1 MGLLIG
7 KTALITGASA
17 GIGLATAE
25 VFAREGAKL
34 ILTARRIERLENLAQ
49 KLRTEHN
56 AGILTLK
63 LDVKNRKSVQSAI
76 DSLPADWKNVDIL
89 VNNAGLG
96 LGLDHIKDGSPD
108 DWDEMIDTNIKGLLY
123 VTKAVLGLMT
133 PKQNGHIVN
142 LGSIAGIE
150 VYPGGNVYCA
160 TKFAV
165 NAITKGLRAELL
177 EKNIRVTTIDPGM
190 VETEF
195 SIVRFKGD
203 QQRAKNVYTGIDA
216 LTGTDIAETI
226 LFCVSRPAHVNI
238 NQIVIMPTQ
247 QASTAY
253 VHRKQK

>member
-1 MGLLIG
+1 MGLLTG

-25 VFAREGAKL
+25 VFAREGARL
-34 ILTARRIERLENLAQ
+34 ILTARRLERLD
-49 KLRTEHN
+49 KLSQMLRNDHN
-56 AGILTLK
+56 AEILNLR
-63 LDVKNRKSVQSAI
+63 LDVKNKKGVESAI
-76 DSLPADWKNVDIL
+76 DSLPAEWQNIDIL

-108 DWDEMIDTNIKGLLY
+108 DWDDMIDTNVKGLLY
-123 VTKAVLGLMT
+123 VTRAVLKLMT

-165 NAITKGLRAELL
+165 NAITKALRAELL
-177 EKNIRVTTIDPGM
+177 DKNIRVTTIDPGM

-203 QQRAKNVYTGIDA
+203 EQRAKNVYTGIDA

-238 NQIVIMPTQ
+238 NQVVIMPSQ

>member
-1 MGLLIG
+1 MGLLTG

-25 VFAREGAKL
+25 VFAREGARL
-34 ILTARRIERLENLAQ
+34 ILTARRIEKLEELTQ
-49 KLRTEHN
+49 KLKGSYNTEALN
-56 AGILTLK
+56 LK
-63 LDVKNRKSVQSAI
+63 LDVKDKTAVQKVI
-76 DSLPADWKNVDIL
+76 DSLPSEWQNIDIL

-108 DWDEMIDTNIKGLLY
+108 DWDEMIDTNVKGLLY
-123 VTKAVLGLMT
+123 VTRAVLNLMT
-133 PKQNGHIVN
+133 PNGNGHIVN

-165 NAITKGLRAELL
+165 NALTKALRAELL
-177 EKNIRVTTIDPGM
+177 EKNIKVTTIDPGM

-195 SIVRFKGD
+195 SLVRFKGD
-203 QQRAKNVYTGIDA
+203 EQRAKNVYNGIEA
-216 LTGTDIAETI
+216 LSGADIAETI

-238 NQIVIMPTQ
+238 NQVVIMPTQ

>member
-1 MGLLIG
+1 MGLLTG

-25 VFAREGAKL
+25 VFAREGARL
-34 ILTARRIERLENLAQ
+34 ILTARRLERLDKLSQ
-49 KLRTEHN
+49 KLRNDHN
-56 AGILTLK
+56 AEILNLR
-63 LDVKNRKSVQSAI
+63 LDVKNKKGVESAI
-76 DSLPADWKNVDIL
+76 DSLPAEWQNIDIL

-108 DWDEMIDTNIKGLLY
+108 DWDDMIDTNVKGLLY
-123 VTKAVLGLMT
+123 VTRAVLKLMT

-165 NAITKGLRAELL
+165 NAITKALRVELL
-177 EKNIRVTTIDPGM
+177 DKNIRVTTIDPGM

-195 SIVRFKGD
+195 SLVRFKGD
-203 QQRAKNVYTGIDA
+203 EQRAKTVYAGIDA

-238 NQIVIMPTQ
+238 NQVVIMPSQ

>member
-1 MGLLIG
+1 MSLLTG

-25 VFAREGAKL
+25 VFAREGARL
-34 ILTARRIERLENLAQ
+34 ILTARRLERLD
-49 KLRTEHN
+49 KLSQMLRNDHN
-56 AGILTLK
+56 AEILNLR
-63 LDVKNRKSVQSAI
+63 LDVKNKKGVESAI
-76 DSLPADWKNVDIL
+76 DSLPAEWQNIDIL

-108 DWDEMIDTNIKGLLY
+108 DWDDMIDTNVKGLLY
-123 VTKAVLGLMT
+123 VTRAVLKLMT

-165 NAITKGLRAELL
+165 NAITKALRAELL
-177 EKNIRVTTIDPGM
+177 DKNIRVTTIDPGM

-203 QQRAKNVYTGIDA
+203 EQRAKNVYTGIDA

-238 NQIVIMPTQ
+238 NQVVIMPSQ